1 MKKALR
7 FLLILIFLP
16 SMLFAAEP
24 YYDKGSQIFSITA
37 GVTVPMMYYNPSRN
51 ANGEYTGPELTF
63 FPGSGPNNTHRTV
76 GGIGAISYQVF
87 LNPYFA
93 IGGHLGFQF
102 DFVNSGIVETTVP
115 IFVKATYVPLQG
127 KFEIPISL
135 GAGLAYISYDG
146 NSKLTFGCE
155 LEVGARYFITDEWGL
170 GLNASFLV
178 IPELYAS
185 AKEKISTMM
194 YMPVTLTVS
203 YRH

>member
-16 SMLFAAEP
+16 GMLFAAEP

-37 GVTVPMMYYNPSRN
+37 GVTVPMMYYNPHAEN
-51 ANGEYTGPELTF
+51 TPDLTF
-63 FPGSGPNNTHRTV
+63 FPGSEENTTRHTV
-76 GGIGAISYQVF
+76 GGIGAIAYQVF

-102 DFVNSGIVETTVP
+102 DFSVSGTVATYVP
-115 IFVKATYVPLQG
+115 IYVKATYVPLQG
-127 KFEIPISL
+127 RFEIPISL
-135 GAGLAYISYDG
+135 GAGLLYTSFNDF
-146 NSKLTFGCE
+146 SKLTFGCE

-170 GLNASFLV
+170 GLNASFHV
-178 IPELYAS
+178 IPEIYTS
-185 AKEKISTMM
+185 EKTKISTMM
-194 YMPVTLTVS
+194 FMPITLSVS